1 MHTRVSSSCYLSRV
15 TIPRQ
20 CIVLQLLT
28 NMTMKAIHH
37 IGSGV
42 AVERIRSIYTQQQ
55 HHACAKADSFNKDT
69 PLDSTLYINTTQR
82 SLVDLYTLH
91 HYAMTHIPSN
101 LPILPLFDS
110 VLLPSIVTDLML
122 SQEDAHRI
130 SPNLATT
137 GKGSYIVCVP
147 LDPTSSSV
155 THGSLQMMPATTLDL
170 SQLFHFGCTAEILA
184 VDNTLPHTYSVRV
197 KGICR
202 SHIQDITTVD
212 GHAFEA
218 ELQHHYP
225 TSQEEENHHPQAKQ
239 LRKLCQEYLSRMRDI
254 GIPDAVLGELQ
265 RTITYGSVSKM
276 VDWLLCV
283 TGSTMQEKLRALE
296 TTDLVSRLQV
306 GVAAVSCQLQVRK
319 KVGKLPCIIL

>member
-1 MHTRVSSSCYLSRV
+1 M
-15 TIPRQ
+15 
-20 CIVLQLLT
+20 
-28 NMTMKAIHH
+28 MA
-37 IGSGV
+37 
-42 AVERIRSIYTQQQ
+42 
-55 HHACAKADSFNKDT
+55 
-69 PLDSTLYINTTQR
+69 
-82 SLVDLYTLH
+82 
-91 HYAMTHIPSN
+91 IPSN

-130 SPNLATT
+130 SSNLAAT

-147 LDPTSSSV
+147 LDPTKSSSSN
-155 THGSLQMMPATTLDL
+155 TGSLQMMPATTLDL

-184 VDNTLPHTYSVRV
+184 VDNTLPHTLSVRV

-202 SHIQDITTVD
+202 SHIQDITTID

-218 ELQHHYP
+218 RLEHHP
-225 TSQEEENHHPQAKQ
+225 TLQEEDNNHPQAKN

-265 RTITYGSVSKM
+265 RATTYGSVSRM
-276 VDWLLCV
+276 VDWLLCIS
-283 TGSTMQEKLRALE
+283 GSTMQEKLRALE

-306 GVAAVSCQLQVRK
+306 GVAAVSCQLQVK
-319 KVGKLPCIIL
+319 SGNLPCMKTYYLTHSPLCNHLNLGLERTRIPYSRRT